1 MAKEEAKE
9 GKAKAAKAKR
19 PTPLKRD
26 MQNEKRR
33 LRNKSFSS
41 SVRTGVRKFEE
52 TLAKGDVAAVKE
64 SLNEVYSL
72 MDKGVKRG
80 VYKLNKASRT
90 KARLAARAAVK
101 A

>member
-1 MAKEEAKE
+1 MAKEEAAK
-9 GKAKAAKAKR
+9 KAKERR

-26 MQNEKRR
+26 LQNEKRR
-33 LRNKSFSS
+33 LRNKSFKS
-41 SVRTGVRKFEE
+41 SVRSAIRRFDE
-52 TLAKGDVAAVKE
+52 TLPKGEQAQIQVE
-64 SLNEVYSL
+64 LNNVYSL

-90 KARLAARAAVK
+90 KARLAARAVAK